1 MNTKSPADKNIIL
14 IVDDTQTNLDIL
26 FEFLKTYNF
35 KVLVAIDGESAIE
48 QIEYIKPDLI
58 LLDVMMPGIDGF
70 ETCRRLK
77 ADPTTQN
84 IPIIF
89 MTALADTL
97 DKVKGFKM
105 GAVDYIT
112 KPFQHQEVLI
122 RIQTHLTINNLQKQ
136 LQQKNEELAH
146 INHNL
151 ENLVQQKTKQLID
164 QEKTAII
171 GRLIQGMF
179 HNLKSPLQSIQ
190 TCSDLI
196 EIKGNTLNDSSLID
210 YSNFINRAINQM
222 NLMMENLMIKSS
234 QEQKQELQLVNINE
248 LLQRELQL
256 LEANLH
262 FKHNIKKQYV
272 FDENISKIPVIY
284 SSISQV
290 FHNLINNAM
299 DAMWNKKP
307 QYINITT
314 RQNES
319 HIYIDIEDSGCGI
332 SPEDIPKIFD
342 PFYTSKPIKGEEKK
356 PDEPTG
362 TGLGLYTC
370 IELLKPLQG
379 EINIT
384 SKVGKGSIF
393 TISLPKNIK
402 GD

>member
-1 MNTKSPADKNIIL
+1 MTIQSPAHKNIIL

-26 FEFLKTYNF
+26 FEFLKSYNF
-35 KVLVAIDGESAIE
+35 KVLIAIDGESAIE

-77 ADPTTQN
+77 ADPNTKN
-84 IPIIF
+84 IPVIF
-89 MTALADTL
+89 MTALADTV
-97 DKVKGFKM
+97 DKIKGFKM

-112 KPFQHQEVLI
+112 KPFQHQELLI

-136 LQQKNEELAH
+136 LQQKNDELAH
-146 INHNL
+146 INQNL

-190 TCSDLI
+190 TCSDLV
-196 EIKGNTLNDSSLID
+196 ELKGNNFNDDSLIE
-210 YSNFINRAINQM
+210 YSNFINRAINQI

-234 QEQKQELQLVNINE
+234 KEQIQEIQPVNINE
-248 LLQRELQL
+248 LLKRELQL

-262 FKHNIKKQYV
+262 FKHNIKKQYS
-272 FDENISKIPVIY
+272 FDETITKIPVIY
-284 SSISQV
+284 SAISQV
-290 FHNLINNAM
+290 FHNLINNAI

-307 QYINITT
+307 QYININT
-314 RQNES
+314 RQNPT

-332 SPEDIPKIFD
+332 SPENLTKIFD
-342 PFYTSKPIKGEEKK
+342 PFYTSKPIKGEEKEAG
-356 PDEPTG
+356 EPTG
-362 TGLGLYTC
+362 NGLGLYTC
-370 IELLKPLQG
+370 IELLKPFHG
-379 EINIT
+379 EITIN
-384 SKVGKGSIF
+384 SEVGKGSIF
-393 TISLPKNIK
+393 TIVLPQNIIC
-402 GD
+402 